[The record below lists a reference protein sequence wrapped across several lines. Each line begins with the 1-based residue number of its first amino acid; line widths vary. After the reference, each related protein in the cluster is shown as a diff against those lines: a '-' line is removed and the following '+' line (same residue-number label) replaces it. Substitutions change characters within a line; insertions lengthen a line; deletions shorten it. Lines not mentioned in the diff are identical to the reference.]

1 VATSIPLLPLPND
14 WRTLVRALRNP
25 SAMLLDLSCM
35 AGDIARLRAG
45 PLDLICVNR
54 PDLVHA
60 VLVEQARAFEKMPA
74 VKALRAFTGDGL
86 LVSDG
91 ATWARHRRLSA
102 PAFHM
107 QRVAGYQRV
116 VAEVVRDAL
125 ASWRDGDLLDL
136 ERTFKDLSLRIIARA
151 LFSVELD
158 AVQVGLGRDI
168 DAALSYVNTLA
179 GVSMFPLGAH
189 MMAGARRGRE
199 AIARVDAAVRRIIVE
214 RRTVKTQAARPDDL
228 LAMLLDTRDAEGAS
242 LSDDEVRDEV
252 ITMFVAGHET
262 IATVLTWLFY
272 RLAHEPAVAH
282 TLYHEAAHAP
292 FPVGDAPSFEQLAHL
307 PYALAVCKEALR
319 LYPGG
324 FTIGR
329 RATCALTLGEFP
341 VDAGAW
347 VMVSPYSAHRSAAV
361 FAEPAEFRPER
372 FDADAERSWPRGA
385 WLPFGIGARA
395 CIGAQ
400 FALIEAHTVVA
411 ALARAVRLSDE
422 THGTA
427 LVRPM
432 IALSPDRVIRMRVGQ
447 VIFQAPPPPSSSRSP
462 LPRPSAATG

>member
-1 VATSIPLLPLPND
+1 MATSIPLLPLPND

-45 PLDLICVNR
+45 PIDLICINR

-74 VKALRAFTGDGL
+74 VKTLRAFTGDGL

-91 ATWARHRRLSA
+91 AVWTRHRRLSA

-107 QRVAGYQRV
+107 QRIAGYQQV
-116 VAEVVRDAL
+116 VADVTRDAL
-125 ASWRDGDLLDL
+125 AAWRDGDTLDL
-136 ERTFKDLSLRIIARA
+136 ERTFKDLTLRIIART
-151 LFSVELD
+151 LFSTELE
-158 AVQVGLGRDI
+158 AVQAGLGHDI
-168 DAALSYVNTLA
+168 DAALSYVNALA
-179 GVSMFPLGAH
+179 GMSLFPFGATLVP
-189 MMAGARRGRE
+189 GARTGRA
-199 AIARVDAAVRRIIVE
+199 AIARVDAAVHRMIAARRSPSAD
-214 RRTVKTQAARPDDL
+214 AARPDDL
-228 LAMLLDTRDAEGAS
+228 LAMLMETRDADGAA

-262 IATVLTWLFY
+262 VATVLTWLFY
-272 RLAHEPAVAH
+272 RLTHEPAVARKLH
-282 TLYHEAAHAP
+282 DEAARAP
-292 FPVGDAPSFEQLAHL
+292 FAVGDAPSFDQLAQL

-329 RATCALTLGEFP
+329 RATRTLSLGEFEI
-341 VDAGAW
+341 DAGAW
-347 VMVSPYSAHRSAAV
+347 VMVSPYSAHRSSAV
-361 FAEPAEFRPER
+361 FSEPEAFRPER
-372 FDADAERSWPRGA
+372 FADDAERAWPRGA

-400 FALIEAHTVVA
+400 FALVEAHTVAA
-411 ALARAVRLSDE
+411 ALARAVHFEDE
-422 THGTA
+422 THGA
-427 LVRPM
+427 ARVHPM
-432 IALSPDRVIRMRVGQ
+432 IALSPDRVIRVRV
-447 VIFQAPPPPSSSRSP
+447 SR
-462 LPRPSAATG
+462 RPGTE